1 MRALAATLTFIGG
14 RAAQALLV
22 MLAIPLSLFGAVAGL
37 IVTHNVFSFTAGVG
51 MISLVGIVI
60 RNSVILVDYA
70 NHLRLHEKLDPV
82 AAGVGSGIR
91 RLRPIFLTSMAAAV
105 GMLPMIISK
114 SPLWAPLA
122 GAFSVGII
130 WSMVMTLVVIP
141 ALYGVVMNKIP
152 TTPNTELQ
160 S

>member
-1 MRALAATLTFIGG
+1 
-14 RAAQALLV
+14 
-22 MLAIPLSLFGAVAGL
+22 
-37 IVTHNVFSFTAGVG
+37 

-70 NHLRLHEKLDPV
+70 NHLRRHEKLDPV
-82 AAGVGSGIR
+82 AAGIGSGIR
-91 RLRPIFLTSMAAAV
+91 RLRPIFLTTMAAAV
-105 GMLPMIISK
+105 GMVPMLIAR

-141 ALYGVVMNKIP
+141 ALYGVVMRHVPVTANS
-152 TTPNTELQ
+152 EAQ